1 LTKLGFLAATA
12 TLFLF
17 ATNSR
22 SQDTPASRFKDEY
35 RMPWTR
41 GSTDFI
47 RRWTVAGPIA
57 CKLDEDCVGG
67 EAGLTPGADQQL
79 KLASGGTVAWRGNS
93 TWSDYGSI
101 GGEGSTDNAVG
112 YAFALIER
120 AQPGKATLS
129 LGSSG
134 PLRAWLNGSPVFKY
148 DGERSVA
155 QDNDQVAVDLKAGQ
169 NLLLIKVPAAATF
182 VVRVLESGAITARA
196 EEINP
201 SLLEASNSG
210 FTVLTDV
217 SEARRSAPRVKIEVI
232 RPGGSAVFSGE
243 AARGERLRLDASA
256 WPEGPYEVRFVTP
269 NAQGRLFST
278 HLPWYKGD
286 SLAKARELAAEAAKA
301 DGPGADK
308 SSAEGLTLKMLAKM
322 VDDRLGKKVAEASG
336 NPWASIHSPLM
347 EFDEL
352 MLERQGKT
360 GRVRPHG
367 FLRLAWIDETDGT
380 PQFCRAYLPGAYDA
394 AKKWPLVLQLHG
406 FNPANPEYWDWWSA
420 DNRGGS
426 NTQPLKHAGVIYIEP
441 HGRGNVQYL
450 SFGDADVM
458 RCLSEARQR
467 LSVDENRTYLTGD
480 SMGGWGTWNVAT
492 RHPEVFA
499 AIAPIFGGVDY
510 HSTMDE
516 ALAKTLTPAERFI
529 NEKQSSWALADALI
543 HTPIFV
549 HHGDADQA
557 VNVEWSRWGVRLLQR
572 WGYDIRYRE
581 YPGKVHEALQD
592 NNGTM
597 NFDWFL
603 EHERNPA
610 PRQVR
615 IRSAE
620 LRNASAYWI
629 SVQAAARPLE
639 FMRVDAEVVDRNTI
653 RLDTD
658 NVADLLLAPPA
669 AIIDGSQPVVVV
681 WNGERQQRRMAQ
693 GKLRLT
699 RADHKP
705 AALHKTP
712 ALPGASND
720 FFNTPFALVVGT
732 TAKDAAL
739 QALIEN
745 KAQGFVRAWKD
756 WQKFEPRVFK
766 DTEIS
771 EAEVAKYSLLLIG
784 GADANAITARLAPKL
799 PLKVSTDRVVIDGK
813 AFPVRD
819 AAVSLLY
826 PNPRNAA
833 RYVWVFASTSGA
845 GMQFASPTPFRTYE
859 WDYVIDDGHV
869 PAPRQNL
876 PMERTSV
883 VSGKFDQNWRFDAA
897 YLQMG
902 DAEARAKGRKLA
914 KPGKQL
920 KLPAELLEGYAG
932 TYRLPNGR
940 SVVLTR
946 KGDILLGKAGPDE
959 LDFVPLDENTFYGEE
974 FNVWVTFDR
983 DASGKVTGFSGYQPG
998 DGDFEAARQ

>member
-1 LTKLGFLAATA
+1 MAMPFMFVTI
-12 TLFLF
+12 
-17 ATNSR
+17 
-22 SQDTPASRFKDEY
+22 SQAQQAPPAPLFKDEY

-47 RRWTVAGPIA
+47 KRWTVAGPIA
-57 CKLDEDCVGG
+57 CKMDEDCVGG
-67 EAGLTPGADQQL
+67 EASLAPGEDQQI
-79 KLASGGTVAWRGNS
+79 KLTQGGSASWRGNS
-93 TWSDYGSI
+93 IWSDYGSI

-120 AQPGKATLS
+120 AQAGKATLS

-134 PLRAWLNGSPVFKY
+134 PIRAWLNGSPVFRY

-155 QDNDQVAVDLKAGQ
+155 QDNDQVAVNLNAGQ
-169 NLLLIKVPAAATF
+169 NRLLIKVPASATF
-182 VVRVLESGAITARA
+182 VVRMLETGAVTARA
-196 EEINP
+196 DEISP
-201 SLLEASNSG
+201 SLLDGTDAG
-210 FTVLTDV
+210 FTVVTDFTA
-217 SEARRSAPRVKIEVI
+217 ARQAAPRVRIQVI
-232 RPGGSAVFSGE
+232 RSGGAAVFSGE
-243 AARGERLRLDASA
+243 AARGERLRVDASA
-256 WPEGPYEVRFVTP
+256 WAPGPYEVRFVTP
-269 NAQGRLFST
+269 DARGRLYST

-301 DGPGADK
+301 GQ
-308 SSAEGLTLKMLAKM
+308 SAEGLTLQMLAKM
-322 VDDRLGKKVAEASG
+322 VDDRLGKKLAEASG

-367 FLRLAWIDETDGT
+367 FMRLAWLDETDGT

-394 AKKWPLVLQLHG
+394 AKPWPLVMQLHG
-406 FNPANPEYWDWWSA
+406 FNPGNPEYWDWWSA
-420 DNRGGS
+420 DNRGARER
-426 NTQPLKHAGVIYIEP
+426 QPAKHEGVVYIEP

-458 RCLSEARQR
+458 RCLAEARQR
-467 LSVDENRTYLTGD
+467 LNIDENRTYLTGD
-480 SMGGWGTWNVAT
+480 SMGGWGTWNVST
-492 RHPEVFA
+492 RHPDVFA

-510 HSTMDE
+510 HSTMDD
-516 ALAKTLTPAERFI
+516 AVARALTPAERFI
-529 NEKQSSWALADALI
+529 NEKQSSWAMADGLI
-543 HTPIFV
+543 NTPIFV

-603 EHERNPA
+603 EHVRDPA

-620 LRNASAYWI
+620 LRHAKAWWI
-629 SVQAAARPLE
+629 AVEAAARPLE

-658 NVADLLLAPPA
+658 NVADLVLAPPP
-669 AIIDGSQPVVVV
+669 AIIDASQPVIVV
-681 WNGERQQRRMAQ
+681 WNGVRQQQRLAQ
-693 GKLRLT
+693 GRLRLT
-699 RADHKP
+699 STDYKP
-705 AALHKTP
+705 AALRKTP

-732 TAKDAAL
+732 TARDPAL
-739 QALIEN
+739 KALIDT
-745 KAQGFVRAWKD
+745 KAQAFVRAWKD

-771 EAEVAKYSLLLIG
+771 DADMAKYSLLLIG
-784 GADANAITARLAPKL
+784 GADANAVTARLAPKL
-799 PLKVSTDRVVIDGK
+799 PLKVSPDRIVIDGK
-813 AFPVRD
+813 AFAARD

-826 PNPRNAA
+826 PNPRNAS

-859 WDYVIDDGHV
+859 WDYLIEDGLI

-920 KLPAELLEGYAG
+920 KLPVALLDAYAG
-932 TYRLPNGR
+932 NYRLPNGR
-940 SVVLTR
+940 MVELTR
-946 KGDILLGKAGPDE
+946 KGDILWGKAGADE
-959 LDFVPLDENTFYGEE
+959 LGFLPLDENTFYGEE
-974 FNVWVTFDR
+974 FNVWITFAR